1 MIHPCLTCGACCAH
15 FRIAF
20 HWSETDPALGG
31 TVPVELT
38 EKLDDHRVVMRG
50 TYAPPMRCVALVG
63 EIGKAAHC
71 GIHPIKPSVC
81 REVEPSWESGRH
93 SPQCDKGR
101 IAHGLTPLTPEVWVA
116 YRAAQAAG
124 TAIDDSAQVEVAS
137 IKTIDIHGKEAE
149 IDAGVDALRAG
160 VVASRAQREE

>member
-20 HWSETDPALGG
+20 HWAETDPAQGG
-31 TVPVELT
+31 TVPAELT
-38 EKLDDHRVVMRG
+38 EKLDPHRVVMRG
-50 TYAPPMRCVALVG
+50 THAPPMRCVALVG

-81 REVEPSWESGRH
+81 REVEPSWEFGRP

-101 IAHGLTPLTPEVWVA
+101 LAHGLRPLTPEDWIGVDGA
-116 YRAAQAAG
+116 GQAA
-124 TAIDDSAQVEVAS
+124 
-137 IKTIDIHGKEAE
+137 
-149 IDAGVDALRAG
+149 
-160 VVASRAQREE
+160 